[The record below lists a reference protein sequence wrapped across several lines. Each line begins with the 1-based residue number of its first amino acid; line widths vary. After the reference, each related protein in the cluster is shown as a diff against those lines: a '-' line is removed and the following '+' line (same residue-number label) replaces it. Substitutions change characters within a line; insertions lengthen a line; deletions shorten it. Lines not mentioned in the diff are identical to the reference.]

1 VHDTGEWI
9 ILINNSLRGARIE
22 AIPQSIDFSQIASKV
37 KNTPLIAVQR
47 VPSMDATKQPG
58 TEAEVPDRT
67 GENAPRALISVYNK
81 EGVSALAVAL
91 AAMGWKIVSTGG
103 TARLLRKSGIEVS
116 DVSSV
121 TEHPEVFDGR
131 VKTLHPA
138 IHAPILARGNNPDDR
153 ETLAKL
159 GYPRIDMVVVNL
171 YPFEEV
177 AAREPPVKMDELI
190 EMIDIGGPTLI
201 RAAAKNH
208 ADVLVM
214 ADPSQYDSVLE
225 ILQETDGDPASV
237 SLGVRQRL
245 ALTAYQRTA
254 AYDVALSNTLAQ
266 RFEGV
271 ELQGDLPP
279 RLLISGGDLDR
290 LRYGENPHQ
299 IAGFYDGARS
309 GEPATGLAA
318 AEQHGGKELSFNNY
332 LDLEAALRY
341 ARSLTGDEW
350 SDWPHCCVVIKH
362 TNACGVA
369 LSTDQV
375 AAWNDALASDPES
388 AFGCVIA
395 FNQTVTTEV
404 AEVIGDH
411 FVECIIAPGFEEEAL
426 QRLSAKKNRRML
438 TLTDLSP
445 LDSVLRW
452 RQVDGGW
459 LAQSE
464 GAPIVD
470 WPNVE
475 CVTKAQAE
483 PGQIDLARFGV
494 AVCAQVK
501 SNSVIFV
508 QPTENGLATVG
519 IGPGQTSRV
528 EAVRIAARRAGERA
542 KGAMMVSDAFFP
554 FRDGIDTSHEIG
566 ITSVVQP
573 GGSIRDGEAIEAA
586 DEHGMTML
594 FTGVRLFRH

>member
-1 VHDTGEWI
+1 
-9 ILINNSLRGARIE
+9 
-22 AIPQSIDFSQIASKV
+22 
-37 KNTPLIAVQR
+37 
-47 VPSMDATKQPG
+47 MDATKQPG

-67 GENAPRALISVYNK
+67 GDNAPRALISVYNK

-237 SLGVRQRL
+237 SIGVRQRL

-369 LSTDQV
+369 VSTDQV

-395 FNQTVTTEV
+395 FNQTVTAEV
-404 AEVIGDH
+404 AEAIGDH
-411 FVECIIAPGFEEEAL
+411 FVECIIAPGFEAEAL

-438 TLTDLSP
+438 TLTDFSP
-445 LDSVLRW
+445 LDPVLRW
-452 RQVDGGW
+452 RQVEGGW

-483 PGQIDLARFGV
+483 VGQIDLARFGV

-573 GGSIRDGEAIEAA
+573 GGSIRDGEVIEAA
-586 DEHGMTML
+586 DQHGMTML

>member
-1 VHDTGEWI
+1 MHDTGEWI

-404 AEVIGDH
+404 AEAIGDH

>member
-1 VHDTGEWI
+1 
-9 ILINNSLRGARIE
+9 
-22 AIPQSIDFSQIASKV
+22 
-37 KNTPLIAVQR
+37 
-47 VPSMDATKQPG
+47 MDATKQPG

-404 AEVIGDH
+404 AEAIGDH
-411 FVECIIAPGFEEEAL
+411 FVECIIAPGFEVKAL
-426 QRLSAKKNRRML
+426 QRLSTKKNRRML
-438 TLTDLSP
+438 TLTDFSP
-445 LDSVLRW
+445 LDPVLRW